1 MPFNPT
7 CFFFLFLIDASE
19 SSHFGSYVMPNA
31 QVKMW
36 VWPIRQQTVR
46 ECSECARCLPRL
58 LGLSLTQIGSSTKW
72 HSEKNKMRDWLVSV
86 KTNRQL
92 LWMSFETDTSRKMFN
107 QPGLCI
113 HSLAA
118 HARQQLPW
126 LGKWTAVCV
135 VSGSA
140 LRHCRPRQTTSC
152 KEGWFPSPLLKN
164 IKKKKCGT
172 ESVET
177 IQVFQSDDYSTALTW
192 L

>member
-72 HSEKNKMRDWLVSV
+72 H
-86 KTNRQL
+86 T
-92 LWMSFETDTSRKMFN
+92 
-107 QPGLCI
+107 
-113 HSLAA
+113 
-118 HARQQLPW
+118 
-126 LGKWTAVCV
+126 
-135 VSGSA
+135 
-140 LRHCRPRQTTSC
+140 
-152 KEGWFPSPLLKN
+152 
-164 IKKKKCGT
+164 KKKKKKWGT
-172 ESVET
+172 GWYQLKRIVNCSECHSRPTRAEKCSTNPDSVFIHLQLT
-177 IQVFQSDDYSTALTW
+177 LGNSCHDWASGQPCASYPDQPCVTADLGRRRRAKKDGSP
-192 L
+192 LPS